1 MRVLAQAEADRTRI
15 QAEAAASNNRIALD
29 QLLIE
34 QLPEIVKQAA
44 LGLSNANLTVLNG
57 PDGVGELV
65 NGMVGQGLTVF
76 NSLQK
81 ALSSTG
87 ESTDN
92 EHRDG

>member
-1 MRVLAQAEADRTRI
+1 
-15 QAEAAASNNRIALD
+15 D

-44 LGLSNANLTVLNG
+44 GGLSNANLTVLNG
-57 PDGVGELV
+57 PDGVSELV

-81 ALSSTG
+81 ALSSNN
-87 ESTDN
+87 DQPA
-92 EHRDG
+92 D